1 MVWVSFCSDEYA
13 LLLNRADDFT
23 ALGMQKHSPQILK
36 FKWMRTNHQETHY
49 LYGIS
54 VCELKKKKKE
64 AMAQHLTKF
73 IIENSKLVTRYSLER
88 TAAVGRVLAF
98 P

>member
-1 MVWVSFCSDEYA
+1 MVSV
-13 LLLNRADDFT
+13 
-23 ALGMQKHSPQILK
+23 
-36 FKWMRTNHQETHY
+36 
-49 LYGIS
+49 S
-54 VCELKKKKKE
+54 VCELKKKKKKE

>member
-1 MVWVSFCSDEYA
+1 MVSVYVS
-13 LLLNRADDFT
+13 
-23 ALGMQKHSPQILK
+23 
-36 FKWMRTNHQETHY
+36 
-49 LYGIS
+49 
-54 VCELKKKKKE
+54 LKKKKKE

-88 TAAVGRVLAF
+88 AAAVGRVLAF